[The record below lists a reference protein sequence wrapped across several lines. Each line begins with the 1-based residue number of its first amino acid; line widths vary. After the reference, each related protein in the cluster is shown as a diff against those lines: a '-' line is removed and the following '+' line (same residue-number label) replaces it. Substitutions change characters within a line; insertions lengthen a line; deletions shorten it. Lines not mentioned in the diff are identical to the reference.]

1 MARKLGCQKRGI
13 GRAIL
18 KANTGL
24 MALANPMFQNTALAI
39 QAKQLQQAVPVS
51 KKKLD
56 LPEYQPPEKKEEE
69 KAQSLKKGGMPS

>member
-24 MALANPMFQNTALAI
+24 MALANPIFQNTALAI
-39 QAKQLQQAVPVS
+39 
-51 KKKLD
+51 
-56 LPEYQPPEKKEEE
+56 
-69 KAQSLKKGGMPS
+69 